1 MTRYVHKTK
10 YNYEVTWSNVEFFKL
25 ELENL
30 LFHVKGI
37 KAIEKQLA
45 VE

>member
-1 MTRYVHKTK
+1 MKLLEAMQ
-10 YNYEVTWSNVEFFKL
+10 NFFKL